1 MGLKDK
7 IKFNMLVDPD
17 DPQTLILMPVDGEIQ
32 GGSTYTINIK
42 NLQFEDGSIS
52 SHKETFT
59 TVPTEN
65 FFCSVQDVQELIR
78 GAGVP
83 DESVIRHIVD
93 ASKIAVYWANRK
105 AENQS
110 QALDFNKVNVQED
123 YYPFYQFVKFHATVE
138 ALKEHYI
145 ELISNPYKW
154 RDMLSDLERE
164 EVWDFD
170 AWRKLMDDFEKEADE
185 WLELVVTITADPKWA
200 LRGKYC
206 YSTFYTNSNPYHR
219 IQWGYPPH
227 KDSYNRGY

>member
-7 IKFNMLVDPD
+7 VKFNILVDPD
-17 DPQTLILMPVDGEIQ
+17 DPQTLILMPMDGEIQ
-32 GGSTYTINIK
+32 DGSTYTINIK
-42 NLQFEDGSIS
+42 DLQFVDGSVS
-52 SHKETFT
+52 SHKETFIT
-59 TVPTEN
+59 TPTEN

-93 ASKIAVYWANRK
+93 ASKIAVYWAKKK
-105 AENQS
+105 AENVS
-110 QALDFNKVNVQED
+110 QVPDFNKVNVQED

-138 ALKEHYI
+138 SLKEHYI

-164 EVWDFD
+164 ETWDFD

-185 WLELVVTITADPKWA
+185 WLELVITITADPKWA

-219 IQWGYPPH
+219 IQWGQSPH
-227 KDSYNRGY
+227 KDNFNRGY